1 MNRMTSLLLTHLTE
15 QAIMTFIYLFMNL
28 YGGWLIWTNTL
39 LNFLFLILNI
49 LLHTGK
55 NNSTRVFLHVIIG
68 FLSYPQCQ
76 KVRSYLSASSSNWW
90 MFWQLLVANLFW
102 IMIGLG
108 CGYWRTT
115 KMGSGGWELI
125 FFFLWNGRPSTS
137 CRQHPHKR
145 GVVFI
150 KHCLSKNPASVLL
163 SDTNR
168 KSFRRAENGELPK
181 MACWI
186 IVLDSISWLAIRTVL
201 VRRLQTLANNW
212 SWWLS
217 ECLFHVLMKM
227 LSSMLAACVIE
238 LNLSFFLM
246 KDFKC

>member
-1 MNRMTSLLLTHLTE
+1 MNRMTSLLLTYLIE

-115 KMGSGGWELI
+115 KMGSGGWEL
-125 FFFLWNGRPSTS
+125 FFFFPLKWKTVHILQAASTQARR
-137 CRQHPHKR
+137 CFHKTLF
-145 GVVFI
+145 VKESSI
-150 KHCLSKNPASVLL
+150 CAS
-163 SDTNR
+163 
-168 KSFRRAENGELPK
+168 FWHE
-181 MACWI
+181 
-186 IVLDSISWLAIRTVL
+186 
-201 VRRLQTLANNW
+201 
-212 SWWLS
+212 
-217 ECLFHVLMKM
+217 
-227 LSSMLAACVIE
+227 
-238 LNLSFFLM
+238 
-246 KDFKC
+246 